1 MCTQRTINK
10 RQLGMSVPHFE
21 MASIISRYHVF
32 SKFLQKARAY
42 CVEMGDND
50 HKGYFRLSDCK
61 QIVDNLFLI
70 ISHSFWKNDLGSPA
84 FNQLT
89 IQLITPA
96 VA

>member
-1 MCTQRTINK
+1 
-10 RQLGMSVPHFE
+10 MSVPHFE

-50 HKGYFRLSDCK
+50 HKGYFRLS
-61 QIVDNLFLI
+61 VDNLFLI